1 MDELALHILRVE
13 SAEKTSTKAR
23 RRKSAGTIQVKP
35 IHSLMDGQSSTS
47 GDRHRRDIVEGFKF
61 PIADADTVE
70 RLEVAVRNSKQ
81 TRDEYVSFASCSTR
95 SLCL

>member
-13 SAEKTSTKAR
+13 SVENTSTKAR
-23 RRKSAGTIQVKP
+23 RRKSAGTFQVKP

-70 RLEVAVRNSKQ
+70 RLEVAVRKSKQ

-95 SLCL
+95 SLC